1 MSGFAK
7 MAVTVPAATYEA
19 VERVRR
25 RLGKSRSAAVA
36 IALHEW
42 LRGMETSDADRRYIE
57 AYGRQPER
65 VDEVRAI
72 AAQATAHWE
81 PWEAAEV
88 PRGGRAHVRA
98 PRKRPRAGSPRRRAP
113 R

>member
-1 MSGFAK
+1 MSFTK
-7 MAVTVPAATYEA
+7 IAVTVPTSTYDA
-19 VERVRR
+19 VERIRR

-42 LRGMETSDADRRYIE
+42 LHGLETSEADRRYIE
-57 AYGRQPER
+57 AYLRQPER
-65 VDEVRAI
+65 VDEVRAV

-81 PWEAAEV
+81 PWGSGKADHSRARE
-88 PRGGRAHVRA
+88 PREQDRRARA
-98 PRKRPRAGSPRRRAP
+98 RRRAS

>member
-1 MSGFAK
+1 MSRCTK
-7 MAVTVPAATYEA
+7 IAVTVPTATYEA

-25 RLGKSRSAAVA
+25 RLGKSRSATVA
-36 IALHEW
+36 LALHEW
-42 LRGMETSDADRRYIE
+42 LRRLEVSDADRRYIE
-57 AYGRQPER
+57 AYLRQPER

-81 PWEAAEV
+81 PWTEAA
-88 PRGGRAHVRA
+88 
-98 PRKRPRAGSPRRRAP
+98 PRARGPRAAHRRGPARRRAS

>member
-1 MSGFAK
+1 MSTCTK
-7 MAVTVPAATYEA
+7 IAVTVPTSTYDA

-42 LRGMETSDADRRYIE
+42 LRGLEASEADRRYIE
-57 AYGRQPER
+57 AYLRQPER

-72 AAQATAHWE
+72 AAQATAHWA
-81 PWEAAEV
+81 PWESGKADRSRARE
-88 PRGGRAHVRA
+88 PRE
-98 PRKRPRAGSPRRRAP
+98 PRRRGLTRRRAS